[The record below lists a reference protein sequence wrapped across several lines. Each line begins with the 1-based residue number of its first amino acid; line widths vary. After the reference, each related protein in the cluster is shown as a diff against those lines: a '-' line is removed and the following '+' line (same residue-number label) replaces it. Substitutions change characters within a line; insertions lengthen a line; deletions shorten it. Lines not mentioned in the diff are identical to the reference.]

1 MIVITAPTSKIGRQV
16 LERVLESGEDIRVIA
31 RDPRRLPEAIR
42 ERVEVIQGSHADRDV
57 VNRAFE
63 GADTV
68 FWLVPA
74 DKQAESVYDAYV
86 RFSIPAADAIVR
98 HRVRRVVAISALGR
112 GQQRYAGHISA
123 SLAMED
129 LLRSTGVHFRALTM
143 PSFMDNML
151 GQLFFMKNEGLIR
164 FTIPGNQ
171 KNPTTATC
179 DIAEA
184 ASRLLLDREWIGQ
197 KSLAVLGP
205 EDLSYEDMAET
216 LTEVL
221 GTPIRFEQMSLDSYK
236 QLFLGIGYSEAM
248 AQSMVDMD
256 IAGADGINNALR
268 RTSETASPTSF
279 RQWAATVLKPAF
291 DAM

>member
-31 RDPRRLPEAIR
+31 RDPQRIPEAIR
-42 ERVEVIQGSHADRDV
+42 ERVEVIQGSHADRGI

-63 GADTV
+63 GADAM

-98 HRVRRVVAISALGR
+98 HRVGRVVAISALGR
-112 GQQRYAGHISA
+112 GLQRYAGNISA

-129 LLRSTGVHFRALTM
+129 LLRSTGVNFRALTL

-151 GQLFFMKNEGLIR
+151 RQLPFMKKEGVIR
-164 FTIPGNQ
+164 FTLPGDQ
-171 KNPTTATC
+171 KNPTVATC
-179 DIAEA
+179 DIAAE
-184 ASRLLLDREWIGQ
+184 ASRLLLDREWSGQ
-197 KSLAVLGP
+197 ESLALLGP
-205 EDLSYEDMAET
+205 EDLSFEDMAEI
-216 LTEVL
+216 LSEVL
-221 GTPIRFEQMSLDSYK
+221 GTPIRFERMTLDSYK

-248 AQSMVDMD
+248 AQSMADMD
-256 IAGADGINNALR
+256 IAGADGINNALQ
-268 RTSETASPTSF
+268 RTPENTTPTSF

-291 DAM
+291 DVM

>member
-1 MIVITAPTSKIGRQV
+1 MIVITAPTSKIGRQI
-16 LERVLESGEDIRVIA
+16 LERILECEEDIRVIA
-31 RDPRRLPEAIR
+31 REPQRIPEAIR

-63 GADTV
+63 GADAV

-98 HRVRRVVAISALGR
+98 HRVGQVVAISALGR
-112 GQQRYAGHISA
+112 GQQRYAGNISA

-129 LLRSTGVHFRALTM
+129 LLRSTGVNFRALTM

-151 GQLFFMKNEGLIR
+151 RQLPFIKNEGLIR
-164 FTIPGNQ
+164 FTLPGNQ
-171 KNPTTATC
+171 KSPTIAAS
-179 DIAEA
+179 DIAAA
-184 ASRLLLDREWIGQ
+184 ASRLLLDRKWSGQ
-197 KSLAVLGP
+197 ESLAVLGP
-205 EDLSYEDMAET
+205 EDLSYEDMAEI
-216 LTEVL
+216 LSEVL
-221 GTPIRFEQMSLDSYK
+221 GTPIRFEQMTLAGYK

-256 IAGADGINNALR
+256 IAGAAGINNELR
-268 RTSETASPTSF
+268 RTPENSTPTSF
-279 RQWAATVLKPAF
+279 RQWATDILKPAF

>member
-16 LERVLESGEDIRVIA
+16 LERVLESGEHIRVIA
-31 RDPRRLPEAIR
+31 RDPQRIPEALR
-42 ERVEVIQGSHADRDV
+42 ERVEVIQGSHADRGI

-63 GADTV
+63 GADAV

-98 HRVRRVVAISALGR
+98 HRVGRVVTISALGH
-112 GQQRYAGHISA
+112 GQQRYAGLISA
-123 SLAMED
+123 SHAMED
-129 LLRSTGVHFRALTM
+129 LIRSTGVNFRALAM
-143 PSFMDNML
+143 PSFMDNVL
-151 GQLFFMKNEGLIR
+151 RQLPFMKNEGLIR

-171 KNPTTATC
+171 KNPTVATC
-179 DIAEA
+179 DIAA
-184 ASRLLLDREWIGQ
+184 VASPLLLEREWSGQ
-197 KSLAVLGP
+197 ESLAVLGP
-205 EDLSYEDMAET
+205 EDLSYEDMAEI

-221 GTPIRFEQMSLDSYK
+221 GTQIRFEQMTLDSYK
-236 QLFLGIGYSEAM
+236 QLFLGIGYTEAM
-248 AQSMVDMD
+248 AQGMVDMD
-256 IAGADGINNALR
+256 IAGADGINNVLQ
-268 RTSETASPTSF
+268 RTPENSTPTGF

>member
-16 LERVLESGEDIRVIA
+16 LERILVSGEDIRVIA
-31 RDPRRLPEAIR
+31 RDPQRIPESIR
-42 ERVEVIQGSHADRDV
+42 QRVEVIQGSHADRDV

-63 GADTV
+63 GADAV

-98 HRVRRVVAISALGR
+98 HRVGRVVAISALGR
-112 GQQRYAGHISA
+112 GQHRYAGNISA

-129 LLRSTGVHFRALTM
+129 LFRSTAVNFRALTM

-151 GQLFFMKNEGLIR
+151 RQLPFIKNEGLIR
-164 FTIPGNQ
+164 FTLPGNQ
-171 KNPTTATC
+171 KSPTVATS
-179 DIAEA
+179 DIAAA
-184 ASRLLLDREWIGQ
+184 ASRLLLDREWSGQ
-197 KSLAVLGP
+197 ENLAVLGP
-205 EDLSYEDMAET
+205 EDLSYEDMAEI

-221 GTPIRFEQMSLDSYK
+221 GTPVRFEQMTLDSYK
-236 QLFLGIGYSEAM
+236 QLFLHIGYSEAM

-256 IAGADGINNALR
+256 IAGAAGINNGLQ
-268 RTSETASPTSF
+268 RTPENTSPTSF
-279 RQWAATVLKPAF
+279 RQWATAVLKPAF